1 MYCEIARNLE
11 GERLE
16 TLKALERGLGLII
29 VAFSCRALEPERE
42 QKLGQI
48 MEQLGPQLQAEPG
61 EPDAAQLDRIR
72 ELEKAMGL
80 SLVAVYP

>member
-16 TLKALERGLGLII
+16 TIEALERDLGLII

-42 QKLGQI
+42 QKLRQI
-48 MEQLGPQLQAEPG
+48 MEQLGPQLLAEPG

-72 ELEKAMGL
+72 ELKKAMGL
-80 SLVAVYP
+80 SLVAVHP

>member
-16 TLKALERGLGLII
+16 TLEALERDLGLII
-29 VAFSCRALEPERE
+29 VAFSCRALEPARE

-48 MEQLGPQLQAEPG
+48 MEQLGSQLLAEPG
-61 EPDAAQLDRIR
+61 EPDEVQLDRIR

-80 SLVAVYP
+80 SLVAVHP

>member
-16 TLKALERGLGLII
+16 TLKALERDLGLII

-48 MEQLGPQLQAEPG
+48 MEQLGPQLLAEPG
-61 EPDAAQLDRIR
+61 ELDAARLDRIR

-80 SLVAVYP
+80 ALVAVYP